1 MSWRSTVEAGS
12 LSGVSRSRRV
22 GVVLLT
28 LLTVALLTL
37 AAPAVAQ
44 EESSQ
49 EGSSAQ
55 QPVTPPVSD
64 ESSDD
69 ELLDDLEEIAADD
82 DSPSPFEGTSQED
95 LDLIEDLLE
104 ESADALETGFV
115 YDAGD
120 RRDPFRSLLVINEG
134 APRRTGPRPEG
145 IPGLLIDE
153 IVLRGIWVTPDGPV
167 AQVDAPDT
175 PVSYLIRPGD
185 KLYDGD
191 VVRISY
197 SRETGGEIVYTQ
209 VVNDPTA
216 PKPFREVV
224 RRLEP

>member
-1 MSWRSTVEAGS
+1 M
-12 LSGVSRSRRV
+12 SRSRRLQV
-22 GVVLLT
+22 GLKMAWIALLCLGLLT
-28 LLTVALLTL
+28 LLSSAS
-37 AAPAVAQ
+37 AQ
-44 EESSQ
+44 EP
-49 EGSSAQ
+49 AQ
-55 QPVTPPVSD
+55 QEEPVGVEPV
-64 ESSDD
+64 ESTEQSADD
-69 ELLDDLEEIAADD
+69 ELLGELEEIAADEE
-82 DSPSPFEGTSQED
+82 SPSPFEGTSQED
-95 LDLIEDLLE
+95 LDLIEGLLE
-104 ESADALETGFV
+104 ESADALESGFV

-134 APRRTGPRPEG
+134 APRRGGPRPEG
-145 IPGLLIDE
+145 VPGLLIDE
-153 IVLRGIWVTPDGPV
+153 IVLRGIWITPDGPV